1 MKNAKCFVWTSLTS
15 DTGIAA
21 IEHCIQVAKSNG
33 VLVVGAPSISI
44 IQKRT
49 TEAMRLLK
57 QCTITSMN
65 EEELEALTN
74 EKDVRSAISIL
85 LGWGLEVVQVTL
97 GKVNKE
103 NNKLINIS
111 RMALG
116 LLVRNLTRL

>member
-1 MKNAKCFVWTSLTS
+1 
-15 DTGIAA
+15 
-21 IEHCIQVAKSNG
+21 
-33 VLVVGAPSISI
+33 
-44 IQKRT
+44 
-49 TEAMRLLK
+49 
-57 QCTITSMN
+57 MN